1 MTIAQLEPQVLWSK
15 FYDLTQI
22 PRPSKHEE
30 KAVAWVK
37 QLASEHNFDCDVD
50 AVGNLK
56 LTKAA
61 TAGYEDRVGVVLQSH
76 IDMVCQAN
84 ADTEHDFFNDPIQ
97 TEVRDGWVHAKG
109 TTLGA
114 DNGIGVATIMAIF
127 CSTDIEHGPL
137 EALITIDEEAGMTG
151 AHGLEG
157 GWFNGDQLINLDSEE
172 WGEFCIGCAG
182 GIDVTASAPVVRVP
196 KMSDGMAYRLSVKGL
211 KGGHSGV
218 DIHRGRGNA
227 NKLAVRVL
235 RALRSAAAIDVIA
248 MNGGTL
254 RNAIPREAFIDLAI
268 SADEV
273 PAVVEALDAV
283 SNDIKTELS
292 LAEPVL
298 DIELQKL
305 DQPFELDAMNDESV
319 DALMIAVESTLS
331 GVERWSD
338 SVAGVVETSNNLAV
352 IKTDETF
359 IQVQCLIRSL
369 VDSCRDELAKRIM
382 RIWEHQGATTRLSG
396 AYPGWKPSVDS
407 SILKCAQQTYRNQ
420 TGDDVTLSVIHAGL
434 ECGLFAKPY
443 PNWQMVSLGP
453 DIRGAHSPDERVEIA
468 SVANYWSLLL
478 AILVDVPVRR

>member
-1 MTIAQLEPQVLWSK
+1 VTIAQLEPQILWSK

-30 KAVAWVK
+30 KAVAWVR
-37 QLASEHNFDCDVD
+37 QLASEFNFDCDTD
-50 AVGNLK
+50 SVGNLK

-61 TAGYEDRVGVVLQSH
+61 SPGYENRAGVVLQSH
-76 IDMVCQAN
+76 IDMVCQSN
-84 ADTEHDFFNDPIQ
+84 ADTDHDFFNDPIQ
-97 TEVRDGWVHAKG
+97 TEVIDGWVHAKG

-114 DNGIGVATIMAIF
+114 DNGIGVATILAIF
-127 CSTDIEHGPL
+127 CSSEIEHGPL

-157 GWFNGDQLINLDSEE
+157 NWFKGDQLINLDSEE

-182 GIDVTASAPVVRVP
+182 GIDVTLSSPVIRVP
-196 KMSDGMAYRLSVKGL
+196 KMSDGLAYRLAIKGL

-235 RALRSAAAIDVIA
+235 RSLRQAAAIDVVSIS
-248 MNGGTL
+248 GGTL

-268 SADEV
+268 SADEF
-273 PAVVEALDAV
+273 PAVVEALELV
-283 SNDIKTELS
+283 TNDIEAELAI
-292 LAEPVL
+292 AEPSL
-298 DIELQKL
+298 SIELTKL
-305 DQPFELDAMNDESV
+305 EEPLQLDAMNDESV
-319 DALMIAVESTLS
+319 DALLVSVESTLS

-338 SVAGVVETSNNLAV
+338 EVEGVVETSNNLAV
-352 IKTDETF
+352 IKSDGDF

-382 RIWEHQGATTRLSG
+382 RIWEHQGASARLSG

-407 SILKCAQQTYRNQ
+407 TILKCAQQTYREQ
-420 TGDDVTLSVIHAGL
+420 VGDEVTLSVIHAGL

-453 DIRGAHSPDERVEIA
+453 DIRGAHSPDERVDIK

-478 AILVDVPVRR
+478 AILVAVPEKS